1 MQWFARSLR
10 VWPALGLALVTVGCG
25 GEEFVAATDDAGLG
39 PETSLVDAPSPAD
52 GGQTSDGAVT
62 TDASDATV
70 PPGQDSGPSRND
82 AGDAATPPVDAG
94 DGGPATFS
102 CAALA
107 AAPTGMDIV
116 FCSDFDETSDPPWN
130 WMGGAPTFG
139 GGNDAVDTKDYL
151 SPPNAFAASNA
162 VSVNMTAVI
171 ASLGQQLTGILQPH
185 IDYAFQMFVKEYGTV
200 VNPSV
205 PLAQLVV
212 GLAGD
217 SSALSL
223 QLVLKDGNL
232 YLVQLFTGTDGG
244 PQTTTPVTIA
254 PIATSTWVHVEML
267 LDWSST
273 NWLVTMFIDDVS
285 KLTAQPVTTPSNTNI
300 EVDLGLLDIVPPP
313 GVNEIVFDNV
323 LVRAY

>member
-1 MQWFARSLR
+1 MQWFARWLR
-10 VWPALGLALVTVGCG
+10 VWPAVGLALVTVGCG
-25 GEEFVAATDDAGLG
+25 GEEFVAATDEGGLG
-39 PETSLVDAPSPAD
+39 PETSLIDAPSPAE
-52 GGQTSDGAVT
+52 GGLMSDGAVT
-62 TDASDATV
+62 SDAGDATV
-70 PPGQDSGPSRND
+70 PPDEDSGPSQSD
-82 AGDAATPPVDAG
+82 GGDAAPPPVDAG

-102 CAALA
+102 CAALTA
-107 AAPTGMDIV
+107 EPTGTDIV
-116 FCSDFDETSDPPWN
+116 FCSDFDEQNAPKWNWASDP
-130 WMGGAPTFG
+130 TIG

-151 SPPNAFAASNA
+151 SPPNAFAASNV

-200 VNPSV
+200 VNPSI

-212 GLAGD
+212 GSAGD

-223 QLVLKDGNL
+223 DLVLKDGNL

-244 PQTTTPVTIA
+244 SQTTTPVTIA

-267 LDWSST
+267 LDRSST
-273 NWLVTMFIDDVS
+273 NWLVTVFIDDVS
-285 KLTAQPVTTPSNTNI
+285 KLTAQPATTPSNTNI

-323 LVRAY
+323 IVRAY